1 MIEFE
6 EVSLSLGDFSLH
18 QVSLSIHD
26 GDYYVIMGPSGAG
39 KTIILETIAGLHVP
53 ESGHVLLDG
62 RDMRNI
68 PPERRNIGLV
78 YQDYSLFPHM
88 KVEKNIGFGM
98 RMRKIPQAEID
109 RQVKSLMKRFGIA
122 HLGERSPLTLSG
134 GEQQRVAIARALAI
148 EPSVLLLDEPLSAL
162 DPITRDLFV
171 EELRTIHRDHELTI
185 VQVTHSTEEAREL
198 GTRMAMI
205 MDGRLVQEDGVE
217 NILRSPKTTKVAHFI
232 GYENIYDG
240 FVRSCE
246 EGLCRVEID
255 GVSIWAVTSA
265 PVGQSVSLCIGAD
278 EISLYSEE
286 LVKGSA
292 MNVFSGNITKMT
304 ISGAL
309 ALVTID
315 IGIFMSAVLT
325 RRSATDMG
333 LETGAKV
340 YISFKASAVHVMDT
354 DAAFA
359 NETSRVMPAT

>member
-6 EVSLSLGDFSLH
+6 EVSLTLGDFSLH
-18 QVSLSIHD
+18 EVSLSIND
-26 GDYYVIMGPSGAG
+26 GDYYIIMGPSGAG
-39 KTIILETIAGLHVP
+39 KTIILETIAGLHIP
-53 ESGHVLLDG
+53 ESGHVLLNG
-62 RDMRNI
+62 SDMRNI
-68 PPERRNIGLV
+68 PPEKRNLGLV

-98 RMRKIPQAEID
+98 RMRKIPEADID
-109 RQVKSLMKRFGIA
+109 RQVKTLMKRFGIA
-122 HLGERSPLTLSG
+122 HLAQRSPLTLSG

-171 EELRTIHRDHELTI
+171 EELRTIHRDHSLTI

-217 NILRSPKTTKVAHFI
+217 DILRSPKTARVAQFI
-232 GYENIYDG
+232 GYENIYEG
-240 FVRSCE
+240 AVRSCE
-246 EGLCRVEID
+246 DGLCRVEID
-255 GVSIWAVTSA
+255 GVSFWTVTSA
-265 PVGQSVSLCIGAD
+265 PLGQSLSLCIGAD
-278 EISLYSEE
+278 DITLYGEEIK
-286 LVKGSA
+286 KGSA
-292 MNVFSGNITKMT
+292 MNVFSGDITRMT

-309 ALVTID
+309 ALITVD
-315 IGIFMSAVLT
+315 IGILVSAVLT

-340 YISFKASAVHVMDT
+340 FISFKASAVHVMET
-354 DAAFA
+354 DKGPGLKHHD
-359 NETSRVMPAT
+359 S